1 MSIASSARPNSN
13 GNLFEVRTVQ
23 SGAFRTLIE
32 GLKEILAEANL
43 EFDQTG
49 IRIIDVDETHT
60 VLTYLRLHADKFEYF
75 YCPAKF
81 ILGVNML
88 YLFKLIKTL
97 SNNDSLTLF
106 LPASNPN
113 KLGIR
118 TENAEK
124 QTTNTWMM
132 KLFDTNVMNIELPN
146 IQFTSIITMPSTDFQ
161 KICRDFNALAEKLE
175 ITSSNSDLIFRCIG
189 DFVDGE
195 TVILSENQ
203 GNVRVQRSGTG
214 GGAIVPTGGAGAA
227 SASSS
232 SSSAPTSSLE
242 IVQGIFELKYLVMFT
257 KCTNLCPTIDIHLK
271 NDAPLVLRYMVAN
284 LGEVRVLLAPQKQK
298 TDGKAGGK

>member
-1 MSIASSARPNSN
+1 MSLASTAKPNAN
-13 GNLFEVRTVQ
+13 GNLFEIRTVQ

-43 EFDQTG
+43 EFDSTG

-60 VLTYLRLHADKFEYF
+60 VLTYLRLNSDRFEYF

-81 ILGVNML
+81 ILGVNMM

-118 TENAEK
+118 AENAEK
-124 QTTNTWMM
+124 QSTNTWMM
-132 KLFDTNVMNIELPN
+132 KLFDTNVDNIELPN

-161 KICRDFNALAEKLE
+161 KICRDFNQLAERLE

-195 TVILSENQ
+195 TVIMSENQ
-203 GNVRVQRSGTG
+203 GGVKVQKS
-214 GGAIVPTGGAGAA
+214 GGATA
-227 SASSS
+227 
-232 SSSAPTSSLE
+232 E

-257 KCTNLCPTIDIHLK
+257 KCTNLSNNLELYMK
-271 NDAPLVLRYMVAN
+271 NDWFMMIKYVIAN
-284 LGEVRVLLAPQKQK
+284 LGEIKLCLMPCSNSSA
-298 TDGKAGGK
+298 